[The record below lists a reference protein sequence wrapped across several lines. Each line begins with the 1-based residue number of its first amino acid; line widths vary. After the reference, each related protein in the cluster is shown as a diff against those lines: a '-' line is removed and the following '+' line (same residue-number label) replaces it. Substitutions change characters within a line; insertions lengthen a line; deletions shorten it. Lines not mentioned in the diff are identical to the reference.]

1 MHSYPMII
9 RGEGELLMSRKSSK
23 LFVLLLVL
31 ALTMFAAFA
40 VGCASDEGETEGEE
54 EEETT
59 TTEAAD
65 GEDTDTTEAGGEEE
79 TVVLGFTVSQTG
91 SLNVEGIAQ
100 LNGIQMWMEDLNEAG
115 GIELSDGTTLKLEA
129 KFYDDESSKDRVQ
142 ELYTRLATEDD
153 ADFLISPYSSGLAA
167 AASVIAEQY
176 GKLMITTGAASDA
189 NYKQGYQLVFQ
200 AITPASS
207 YMAGAVDLLAFADPD
222 AKKIAWVNENS
233 DFSLSV
239 VDAAREYAESEGYET
254 VLSEGYS
261 SDTSNFG
268 PLINKIGGTDADAVM
283 GGGHFQDGSTLAKQL
298 HEKDIEGIKFVS
310 LLVAPAVPSFADL
323 GDAAVGVVGPS
334 QWEPSAKYSP
344 EAADELG
351 IPWIG
356 ISGEQYASDYE
367 ARTGEVAEY
376 HSAEG
381 YAAGLILEKGIRD
394 ADSIATEDVKAALE
408 EMDMMTFFGRCEFDS
423 SDENHGLQI
432 AHTMVYNQ
440 WQKDES
446 GDLVKEVVWPES
458 AKTTDVLYPIK

>member
-1 MHSYPMII
+1 
-9 RGEGELLMSRKSSK
+9 
-23 LFVLLLVL
+23 
-31 ALTMFAAFA
+31 
-40 VGCASDEGETEGEE
+40 
-54 EEETT
+54 
-59 TTEAAD
+59 
-65 GEDTDTTEAGGEEE
+65 
-79 TVVLGFTVSQTG
+79 
-91 SLNVEGIAQ
+91 
-100 LNGIQMWMEDLNEAG
+100 
-115 GIELSDGTTLKLEA
+115 LSDGTTLKFEA

-153 ADFLISPYSSGLAA
+153 ADFLISPYSSGLTA

-200 AITPASS
+200 AFTPASS
-207 YMAGAVDLLAFADPD
+207 YMAGAVDLLASADPD
-222 AKKIAWVNENS
+222 AEKIAWVNENA
-233 DFSLSV
+233 DFALSV

-261 SDTSNFG
+261 SETSNFG
-268 PLINKIGGTDADAVM
+268 PLINKIGGTGADAVM

-298 HEKDIEGIKFVS
+298 HEKDIEGVKFVS

-356 ISGEQYASDYE
+356 ISGEQYAADYE
-367 ARTGEVAEY
+367 ARTGEVADY
-376 HSAEG
+376 HSAGG
-381 YAAGLILEKGIRD
+381 YAAGLILEKAVRD
-394 ADSIATEDVKAALE
+394 ADSTATEDVKAALE
-408 EMDMMTFFGRCEFDS
+408 AMDMMTFFGGCKFDAS
-423 SDENHGLQI
+423 AENHGLQI

-440 WQKDES
+440 WQKDGE
-446 GDLVKEVVWPES
+446 GNLVKEVVWPKS
-458 AKTTDVLYPIK
+458 AKTADVLYPIK